1 MIFIRYALAMYSR
14 HITPRVREAL
24 ADTPVVVL
32 NGARQVGKST
42 LARQLAAEQGRR
54 YVTLDEASMLSAA
67 RGDPRG
73 FLEGLQAPLVLD
85 EVQRVP
91 DLFLAIKY
99 EVDRNRVPGRYLLTG
114 SANVLLIPDI
124 ADSLAGRMEVL
135 SLWPLSGAE
144 LAGAPAFNQAD
155 WLFDGPTG
163 EFDLEPFDRT
173 DLVRRLAT
181 GGFPEAATRASG
193 RRRDAW
199 FSSYLDAIMHRDV
212 RDLARLE
219 QLSEVPHLLALIAHR
234 SGGLLNFAELS
245 RSTGIAQT
253 TLKRYFNLLETL
265 FLVVRL
271 PAWERNPAK
280 RLVKSP
286 KVFVPDSG
294 LLAHLLAP
302 GGGTPKEPPWLGSWL
317 ETFILAELHKHLAF
331 SDRGL
336 RLWHYRTQSG
346 IEVDFLLE
354 SGDGTLTGVEVKSA
368 VSVSTRDFKGLRHLR
383 DTEPG
388 RFKRGVI
395 LYCGRE
401 VVPFSRDLV
410 AIPIS
415 MWWCSP

>member
-1 MIFIRYALAMYSR
+1 MYSR

-42 LARQLAAEQGRR
+42 LAQQLATEQGRR
-54 YVTLDEASMLSAA
+54 YVTLDDASMLAA
-67 RGDPRG
+67 ASGDPRG
-73 FLEGLQAPLVLD
+73 FLEGLQGPLVLD

-99 EVDRNRVPGRYLLTG
+99 QVDSNRIPGRFLLTG

-135 SLWPLSGAE
+135 SLWPLSQAE
-144 LAGAPAFNQAD
+144 LAGTPQFNRAD
-155 WLFDGPTG
+155 WLYDGPVG
-163 EFDLEPFDRT
+163 ELDILPVDRKE
-173 DLVRRLAT
+173 LIERLAT
-181 GGFPEAATRASG
+181 GGFPEATARTTA

-199 FSSYLDAIMHRDV
+199 FSSYLDAVMHRDV

-219 QLSEVPHLLALIAHR
+219 QLSEVPHLLALVANR
-234 SGGLLNFAELS
+234 SGSLLNFAELS
-245 RSTGIAQT
+245 RSTGLAQT

-286 KVFVPDSG
+286 KVYVPDPG

-302 GGGTPKEPPWLGSWL
+302 GSGTPKDPPWLGSWV
-317 ETFILAELHKHLAF
+317 ETFAVAELRKHLAF
-331 SDRGL
+331 SGRGL
-336 RLWHYRTQSG
+336 RLWHYRTQTG
-346 IEVDFLLE
+346 IEVDLVLE
-354 SGDGTLTGVEVKSA
+354 GPDGRFTGIEIKA
-368 VSVSTRDFKGLRHLR
+368 ATSVNARDFKGLQHLK
-383 DTEPG
+383 DTEPA
-388 RFKRGVI
+388 RFQRGVI

-401 VVPFSRDLV
+401 VVPFGGDLFAV
-410 AIPIS
+410 PVS
-415 MWWCSP
+415 MWWSALAT